1 MKRGGNSNKT
11 NLLFVCCVVIA
22 AVLFVVNTVRIPD
35 TGGGTTVNSIQVV
48 ENAGNPDSPPEGSA
62 EAADRQSQDED
73 RGNSS
78 QGSAEATDRQSQD
91 EDGNDSPEG
100 SAEMA
105 DGQPDAEGEGVDG
118 PLENPPQTSDARPG
132 AGDNGADSLP
142 EEPSES
148 IPKMAESIPESAAVI
163 LEGTQ
168 SAQWS
173 EAPQAQ
179 LYSFRNERLLNQHY
193 EKHGIEMGFAT
204 IEEYV
209 AAANAV
215 INHPDVLHKQE
226 AEDNDDVYFLEAT
239 NEFVVVSTDGYI
251 RTYFIASGGIDYY
264 NRQ

>member
-1 MKRGGNSNKT
+1 MSAGIGNSEDKAREIQVLKVQGDDTVKRGGNGNRK
-11 NLLFVCCVVIA
+11 NLLFVCGVVTA
-22 AVLFVVNTVRIPD
+22 AVVFVVSTMRFPE
-35 TGGGTTVNSIQVV
+35 TGG
-48 ENAGNPDSPPEGSA
+48 
-62 EAADRQSQDED
+62 
-73 RGNSS
+73 
-78 QGSAEATDRQSQD
+78 EATVHT
-91 EDGNDSPEG
+91 
-100 SAEMA
+100 A
-105 DGQPDAEGEGVDG
+105 
-118 PLENPPQTSDARPG
+118 QTVQNVSVPG
-132 AGDNGADSLP
+132 AGGGDMDTPSGESAAD
-142 EEPSES
+142 
-148 IPKMAESIPESAAVI
+148 MPESAADMSESVADMPESAADMPESAADMPESVEAI
-163 LEGTQ
+163 LGDVQ
-168 SAQWS
+168 SAQWV
-173 EAPQAQ
+173 ETPQVQ